1 MEFKKGKVSFNIAE
15 RIWMQVVSSFQL
27 QKVVCLP
34 IITFCDRWLKTQSRI
49 QIGSGKQ
56 IVIQVLCLSDFDS
69 DIAFLESEE
78 GKQFLSVFTHLRLQ
92 HIISDLASARILER
106 DSLIPSGE

>member
-1 MEFKKGKVSFNIAE
+1 
-15 RIWMQVVSSFQL
+15 MQVVSSFQL

-34 IITFCDRWLKTQSRI
+34 ITTFSDQWLKTQI
-49 QIGSGKQ
+49 QIRSGKQ
-56 IVIQVLCLSDFDS
+56 IVIQVLCLADLDS

-78 GKQFLSVFTHLRLQ
+78 GNQFMSVFTHLRLQ